1 MLHLVGLRINYNF
14 LYILKEN
21 RGTERKVAGNE
32 EDNKYDE
39 RIAKKALSVIP
50 IRVPITENCFAN
62 TNHEISS
69 LEDLVFVIYTFV

>member
-21 RGTERKVAGNE
+21 RGTERKVPGNE

-39 RIAKKALSVIP
+39 RIAKKG
-50 IRVPITENCFAN
+50 T
-62 TNHEISS
+62 ISDS
-69 LEDLVFVIYTFV
+69 N